1 MKKTFISGFILC
13 FIGTFSMSSIAQEYK
28 NFDLSKYYTP
38 DIVRNQLDLSGSS
51 AGVFNSSSGTSNSFY
66 QLDQSQDN
74 NINGNLNAAFIN
86 YKSTRKLIRT
96 INANMSLSG
105 AISNSNELTTRA
117 NRQDGGFYNI
127 AGIGT
132 SYQLFNPTNKFLSF
146 GGDIGYGYRSGSGY
160 QTDSL
165 KKADRYSNNRLN
177 AGLNAY
183 IGVGIGRIENVTD
196 AQQAAYL
203 IEAFTKNNV
212 LDRDLSTNE
221 IFSLS
226 QEISRVKNK
235 RFLDARLHLMD
246 EVSHV
251 DSFFVANNLIKKSD
265 ANYFT
270 TLYDIWM
277 YGDKFERKAGQSI
290 ELRFAPSARIDN
302 SYNKST
308 YEISNNTD
316 SEKKEYH
323 LNAAYYLSLIY
334 NYEKPLSQKW
344 QHSVNASLEGRQS
357 NVDNTYKSLLPQYD
371 DGKSATSY
379 KYAQA
384 NASYKIGFY
393 PNTRTNLYAQIS
405 QHIGYDFY
413 ASSISNG
420 YTQVDKT
427 KSLSGSTNLDLG
439 TYYYFSPQ
447 LRLTAN
453 VQLSNAHGIY
463 DIYDITGRSLTYNT
477 FNSNFSV
484 GVNYSFF

>member
-1 MKKTFISGFILC
+1 MKKTFIPGFILC

-51 AGVFNSSSGTSNSFY
+51 AGAFNSS
-66 QLDQSQDN
+66 LDYSKDN
-74 NINGNLNAAFIN
+74 NINGNLNAAFSN

-96 INANMSLSG
+96 IDATISLSG

-117 NRQDGGFYNI
+117 NRQDGGFNNI

-146 GGDIGYGYRSGSGY
+146 GGNINYGYGSGFSN
-160 QTDSL
+160 QVDSL
-165 KKADRYSNNRLN
+165 KKTDANTNNRLS

-196 AQQAAYL
+196 AQQAVYL

-212 LDRDLSTNE
+212 LGRDLSTNE

-302 SYNKST
+302 YYNKST

-316 SEKKEYH
+316 SEIKNNF
-323 LNAAYYLSLIY
+323 LNTVYNLSLIY
-334 NYEKPLSQKW
+334 NYEKPFNQKW
-344 QHSVNASLEGRQS
+344 QHSVNASLVGTVLNNDLTRE
-357 NVDNTYKSLLPQYD
+357 YLLPINPD
-371 DGKSATSY
+371 SKSASINE
-379 KYAQA
+379 YAQA
-384 NASYKIGFY
+384 NASYKLGFY
-393 PNTRTNLYAQIS
+393 PNTRTNLFAQIS
-405 QHIGYDFY
+405 QSVGYNFY
-413 ASSISNG
+413 ASSTSNG
-420 YTQVDKT
+420 NTQVNVT
-427 KSLSGSTNLDLG
+427 KSLSGGTHLDLG

-447 LRLTAN
+447 LRLSAEAH
-453 VQLSNAHGIY
+453 VSNYHQIN
-463 DIYDITGRSLTYNT
+463 DITGSSQIHNT

>member
-38 DIVRNQLDLSGSS
+38 DIVRNQLDVSGSS
-51 AGVFNSSSGTSNSFY
+51 NGSFNSSLDHSSGNY
-66 QLDQSQDN
+66 
-74 NINGNLNAAFIN
+74 INGNLNAAFSN

-96 INANMSLSG
+96 INANISLSG
-105 AISNSNELTTRA
+105 ITGNGNDLTTGT
-117 NRQDGGFYNI
+117 NRQNGDFNNSAGF
-127 AGIGT
+127 GT
-132 SYQLFNPTNKFLSF
+132 SYQLFNTSKQFLSF
-146 GGDIGYGYRSGSGY
+146 GGNINYGYASEYSN

-165 KKADRYSNNRLN
+165 KKADTYKHYSLN

-196 AQQAAYL
+196 AQQAVYL
-203 IEAFTKNNV
+203 LEAFTKNNV

-226 QEISRVKNK
+226 QEISRIKNK

-270 TLYDIWM
+270 NLYDIWL
-277 YGDKFERKAGQSI
+277 YGDRFERKAGQSFEI
-290 ELRFAPSARIDN
+290 RFTPSATL
-302 SYNKST
+302 YNYYYKTT
-308 YEISNNTD
+308 YEISNNTNLENEN
-316 SEKKEYH
+316 SNLIATYN
-323 LNAAYYLSLIY
+323 LALIY
-334 NYEKPLSQKW
+334 NYEKPVNQKW
-344 QHSVNASLEGRQS
+344 QHSINATLVGVFSDQRY
-357 NVDNTYKSLLPQYD
+357 TK
-371 DGKSATSY
+371 
-379 KYAQA
+379 A
-384 NASYKIGFY
+384 NASYRLGFY

-405 QHIGYDFY
+405 QNIEYNFY
-413 ASSISNG
+413 GSPTING
-420 YTQVDKT
+420 YTYPVNIKKFSSDT
-427 KSLSGSTNLDLG
+427 YLALG

-447 LRLTAN
+447 LRLTAAIN
-453 VQLSNAHGIY
+453 LMKQHQIGY
-463 DIYDITGRSLTYNT
+463 ITGISQTSNT
-477 FNSNFSV
+477 LNSNFSV